1 MKRSIFLKIFGG
13 YLIMSVGLTA
23 LILVFSF
30 TVIRS
35 YHLDTLAN
43 HLQNLGRSL
52 KLTVIEYLEENN
64 TDELDLFLKDFSREI
79 DTRITVINREGV
91 VLADSDEDLKVMD
104 NHGFRP
110 EIMTAYSGGIGQS
123 IRFSNTVKEDMLYVA
138 QPISREGQITDVIRV
153 SLYVRD
159 INYFLS
165 SLRKNI
171 WIFGVV
177 IILIS
182 LVGALLFS
190 RSLAR
195 PLQELSA
202 ASRRIAA
209 GDFNTKVFLKKRDEL
224 SDLSESFNFMTEHI
238 KSLFDE
244 LSRKKEHL
252 NSILL
257 SMEEGLMALDKDSKI
272 FLTNRSFEKL
282 TKAEDVEGKH
292 FWEVIRDADLMELVE
307 KVKTEKKNLT
317 KEIELDSRFYLA
329 SATYIPSPEE
339 MVITFHDI
347 TEIRNVEQVMKD
359 FLVNVSHE
367 LRTPLTAIKGFVET
381 LEAET
386 DPKSKDYIEIVKRN
400 TERLINIV
408 DDLLIQSQLEEKY
421 VKIEVEDV
429 DIEQLIKNVLKIFD
443 QNIREIGLTAT
454 LHKDET
460 FPKKIKADFFKLEQM
475 FINIIDNAVKYTE
488 KGGITIYLK
497 AQDQNIILEFLD
509 TGIGIPQE
517 ELPRIFERFY
527 VIDKS
532 RSRKLG
538 GTGLGLSIV
547 KQIAVLHSGEVFIE
561 STPGEGT
568 KVTIK
573 LPIIE

>member
-1 MKRSIFLKIFGG
+1 M
-13 YLIMSVGLTA
+13 
-23 LILVFSF
+23 
-30 TVIRS
+30 
-35 YHLDTLAN
+35 
-43 HLQNLGRSL
+43 
-52 KLTVIEYLEENN
+52 
-64 TDELDLFLKDFSREI
+64 FLKDFGREI

-91 VLADSDEDLKVMD
+91 VLADSDEDPEVMD

-138 QPISREGQITDVIRV
+138 MPITREGEITDVLRI

-171 WIFGVV
+171 WIFGAI

-182 LVGALLFS
+182 LISAMLFS

-224 SDLSESFNFMTEHI
+224 RDLSESFNFMTEHI
-238 KSLFDE
+238 KNLFDE

-257 SMEEGLMALDKDSKI
+257 SMEEGLMALDKESKI
-272 FLTNRSFEKL
+272 FMTNKSFEKL
-282 TKAEDVEGKH
+282 AKIEDVEGKH
-292 FWEVIRDADLMELVE
+292 FWEVIRDPDLMELVE
-307 KVKTEKKNLT
+307 KVKTEKKNFT

-329 SATYIPSPEE
+329 SATFIPSPEE

-386 DPKSKDYIEIVKRN
+386 DKKSKYYVDIVKRN

-443 QNIREIGLTAT
+443 QNLKEKGLSAT
-454 LHKDET
+454 LHRDES
-460 FPKKIKADFFKLEQM
+460 FPKTIKADFFKLEQM

-488 KGGITIYLK
+488 KGGITIYLRSLDK
-497 AQDQNIILEFLD
+497 NVILEFLD

-532 RSRKLG
+532 RSRRLG

-547 KQIAVLHSGEVFIE
+547 KQITVLHSGEVLVE

-568 KVTIK
+568 KVTIR
-573 LPIIE
+573 LPIE